1 MVNTN
6 DGKHPNGT
14 SAQARFIRD
23 SYLFSICLVLVGCCG
38 IIRSFFIARLLGP
51 QAFGTWRFINIFAE
65 CLHFSSLGT
74 QPALH
79 RWVPFLHGQG
89 DTKQLQIVLGTAST
103 ANLYSAIAYGA
114 VVFLWSLFI
123 TDASNAKA
131 LAASAP
137 VILLLSWMTY
147 SFGLSVDIGLYRL
160 RRRLE
165 IVHAL
170 LTMLLSLALVSFW
183 GVYGAIAG
191 WGVSALITNVMAA
204 QKLWPYYAFS
214 KINFPALS
222 KLVATGLPIMA
233 DIMLPT
239 VMSNVDKILIAAT
252 LSSEMLGIYS
262 VGNAGVSILGM
273 IPSAFGQMLFVKFAE
288 MDGLQRTKEDL
299 SAIIDRTTLVLST
312 LFAPL
317 LAVAIAFFPVLV
329 HILLP
334 QYVRGI
340 AAGKLLIAAVFF
352 LGVSL
357 PVTNW
362 CVSTGRFVPVIA
374 LRIALVI
381 AEFLVI
387 YLAIKNGASLEAIAF
402 CVLSSFAVF
411 CAAMIIICNHLLE
424 KPLSIGMVRL
434 AKSMLPFLTILTVLW
449 IQNSLS
455 PMGIY
460 ISKEQLLITAILAS
474 FVSLAVS
481 LPFIYWTNKS
491 AHLTSMLFK
500 PA

>member
-1 MVNTN
+1 MNTN
-6 DGKHPNGT
+6 HGEHPVET
-14 SAQARFIRD
+14 SAQAQFVRD
-23 SYLFSICLVLVGCCG
+23 SSLFSICLVLVGCCG

-51 QAFGTWRFINIFAE
+51 QAFGTWRFVNIFAE

-79 RWVPFLHGQG
+79 RWVPFLRGQG
-89 DTKQLQIVLGTAST
+89 DAGQLQIVLGTAST
-103 ANLYSAIAYGA
+103 ANLYSAISYGG

-137 VILLLSWMTY
+137 VILLLSWMTF

-170 LTMLLSLALVSFW
+170 LTMLLSLPLVYFW

-204 QKLWPYYAFS
+204 RELWPYYAFS
-214 KINFPALS
+214 KINWPALS
-222 KLVATGLPIMA
+222 KLVVTGLPIMA

-239 VMSNVDKILIAAT
+239 VMSNVDKILISAM

-288 MDGLQRTKEDL
+288 MDGLHRTKEDI

-317 LAVAIAFFPVLV
+317 LSVAIAFFPILIN
-329 HILLP
+329 ILLP
-334 QYVRGI
+334 QYVQGI
-340 AAGKLLIAAVFF
+340 PAGRLLIAAVFF

-357 PVTNW
+357 PVTSW
-362 CVSTGRFVPVIA
+362 SVSTGRFVPVIV
-374 LRIALVI
+374 LRIAIVI

-387 YLAIKNGASLEAIAF
+387 YLAIKKGASLEAIAL

-411 CAAMIIICNHLLE
+411 CAFMIILCNHLLE
-424 KPLSIGMVRL
+424 KPPYIGIIRL
-434 AKSMLPFLTILTVLW
+434 GKSLLPFLSILTVLW

-455 PMGIY
+455 SSA
-460 ISKEQLLITAILAS
+460 ISHSNAQLLLTSIFAA
-474 FVSLAVS
+474 FVSVAVS
-481 LPFIYWTNKS
+481 LPFIYWANKS
-491 AHLTSMLFK
+491 THFTSMIFK
-500 PA
+500 LA